1 MTIRYSLLLTQRI
14 FASGTL
20 IAITVVVLGKINTE
34 LIESGNG

>member
-1 MTIRYSLLLTQRI
+1 MALRYSLLLIYRI